1 MKTFALAAVSALI
14 LSTPALADLGGIPT
28 LPANRT
34 ITSATAT
41 PGVSVKAAMANP
53 GLYTVRAETQ
63 ASGTVVREFVA
74 TANGEVFAIAWQG
87 PFQPDLRALMGT
99 TFFLRYTQAIQTAH
113 AQGVSMRT
121 QMALTAPDMVI
132 QAHGHVRA
140 FNGLAY
146 VPSLMPAGV
155 SPDQLN

>member
-1 MKTFALAAVSALI
+1 MKTIALAAAVSALL
-14 LSTPALADLGGIPT
+14 LSTPAMADLGGAPT

-34 ITSATAT
+34 ITSSA
-41 PGVSVKAAMANP
+41 PGVSVKAAVANP

-99 TFFLRYTQAIQTAH
+99 TFFLRYTQAIQAAH
-113 AQGVSMRT
+113 AQGASMRT
-121 QMALTAPDMVI
+121 QMALTANDMVI